1 MLTNSVYSFLCPN
14 MCEII
19 RLKTEAVPEIEF
31 VLKLDPD
38 GE

>member
-1 MLTNSVYSFLCPN
+1 

-38 GE
+38 GEWNTLPVKS